1 MSNHLETGEA
11 ADSMTAVFEGAFC
24 SGSMER
30 RIRQT
35 AQHNNSAYHLIFT
48 SMYATQQ
55 GLARKELP
63 LTDLVQLGIMR

>member
-1 MSNHLETGEA
+1 MPNYLGTGE
-11 ADSMTAVFEGAFC
+11 TAGSITEVGTAAFC
-24 SGSMER
+24 SGSIER
-30 RIRQT
+30 LIRHT
-35 AQHNNSAYHLIFT
+35 AQHNSGACHLIFT